1 MLPFAITA
9 ALAAEPTQSVH
20 AVGSLGAQGVGG
32 GAGGG
37 VGLNVGSFDLEVA
50 GDVAFGADTIGFV
63 RPQLRVLP
71 FGPHAVA
78 PHVIL
83 GGGVL
88 FAPAGDDGALAA
100 GLGVDL
106 QRSPWRPR
114 LQLMAVGVPGGEV
127 RGLLTLGGGHRPA
140 PTAPPVPIDRPRF
153 DAAMVWVPGPVC
165 QWLPSDEASEAF
177 AGVEADAANVSTIAL
192 PAGPTSGDTGADARP
207 MGDLVV
213 AAAPGDR
220 VSVDEQ
226 VLEVAIDGIAW
237 AHVPEGPSTVR
248 IVGGGRKEALDVA
261 VSANATL
268 WVAPEDPS
276 QVELRFQLGS
286 AELEGPSALALDAF
300 ADALGD
306 WHVQIWGSYSTEGDQ
321 AANVALATRRAE
333 SAKERLLVAGVPA
346 ARVQVLPAK
355 SPASGLAPE
364 DQRVAV
370 LKPVAPG
377 ETP

>member
-1 MLPFAITA
+1 MLLFAITA

-20 AVGSLGAQGVGG
+20 AVGALGAEGVGG
-32 GAGGG
+32 GVGGG
-37 VGLNVGSFDLEVA
+37 VGLNVGYVDLELA
-50 GDVAFGADTIGFV
+50 GDVAFGPDTIGFV
-63 RPQLRVLP
+63 RPQLRILP
-71 FGPHAVA
+71 FGPQAVA

-114 LQLMAVGVPGGEV
+114 LQLMAVGVPTGEV
-127 RGLLTLGGGHRPA
+127 RGLLTLGVGHRPA
-140 PTAPPVPIDRPRF
+140 PAAAPIPIDRPRF

-165 QWLPSDEASEAF
+165 QWLPPDEASDAF
-177 AGVEADAANVSTIAL
+177 TGIDADAANVSTVAL
-192 PAGPTSGDTGADARP
+192 PAGPASGDTGGDARP

-220 VSVDEQ
+220 VSVDERA
-226 VLEVAIDGIAW
+226 LDVASDGIAW

-248 IVGGGRKEALDVA
+248 IVGGGRKEVLDVA

-268 WVAPEDPS
+268 WVAPADPTA
-276 QVELRFQLGS
+276 VELRFQLGS
-286 AELEGPSALALDAF
+286 AELEGPSALALDTF

-321 AANVALATRRAE
+321 AVNEALATRRAE
-333 SAKERLLVAGVPA
+333 SAKGRLLVAGVPEA
-346 ARVQVLPAK
+346 QIEVLPARR
-355 SPASGLAPE
+355 PASELAPE
-364 DQRVAV
+364 QQRVAM
-370 LKPVAPG
+370 LSPVAPG